1 MKADRNA
8 RTWCEISL
16 SALQKNLRTLRS
28 CLPPKNKIL
37 AVVKDDAYG
46 HGLTPVGR
54 SLAHAGCEEFGV
66 ACVAEGVQLR
76 EAGIRQPILLLGSTL
91 PFEFKAALKHKLTVT
106 LSSLAEARELLRA
119 TQRARTTARVQVKL
133 ETGMNRLGA
142 TPQEFTQL
150 LLFIAQ
156 HPSLELTGTFTHL
169 ACADSSPAF
178 TQHQLTR
185 SHLLPKNLPH
195 HWSNTAALL
204 QSLSLSSTH
213 ARPGLGL
220 YGYSP
225 LGRPTPHLQPVLAWK
240 SRILLVRTVSR
251 GQSISYGATFQAP
264 RNMRVATVAT
274 GYAHGLPRSLSSRGR
289 ALVQGR
295 LCPILGRVT
304 MDMTLLDV
312 SRVPHPHR
320 EQEVVWIGRSGSLT
334 RTAADLAREAG
345 TIPWEILTRIHPGIP
360 RLQS

>member
-1 MKADRNA
+1 MKVDRNA

-16 SALQKNLRTLRS
+16 PALRNNLRTLRRR
-28 CLPPKNKIL
+28 LPTKNKIL
-37 AVVKDDAYG
+37 AVVKDNAYG
-46 HGLTPVGR
+46 HGLIPVGR
-54 SLAHAGCEEFGV
+54 TLAQAGCEEFGV
-66 ACVAEGVQLR
+66 ACVSEGVQLR
-76 EAGIRQPILLLGSTL
+76 KAGIRQPILLLGSTL
-91 PFEFKAALKHKLTVT
+91 PFEFKTALQHQLTIT
-106 LSSLAEARELLRA
+106 LSSLTEAKELLRA
-119 TQRARTTARVQVKL
+119 SLRSRKTARVQAKL

-142 TPQEFTQL
+142 TPAEFTQL
-150 LLFIAQ
+150 LFFIAQ
-156 HPSLELTGTFTHL
+156 HPSLDLVGTFTHL
-169 ACADSSPAF
+169 ACADSSLAF
-178 TQHQLTR
+178 TQRQLVR
-185 SHLLPKNLPH
+185 SSRLPKSLPH
-195 HWSNTAALL
+195 HWSNTAAVL

-225 LGRPTPHLQPVLAWK
+225 LGRPTPHLQPVLSWK
-240 SRILLVRTVSR
+240 SRILLVRTVTR
-251 GQSISYGATFQAP
+251 GQSISYGATFRAP

-274 GYAHGLPRSLSSRGR
+274 GYAHGLPRSLSSCGH

-312 SRVPHPHR
+312 SRVPHPRR

-345 TIPWEILTRIHPGIP
+345 TIPWEILTRIHPSLP
-360 RLQS
+360 RLLP